1 MKGADRS
8 MTKKKKRIKKPIR
21 YLCLFLICA
30 LLIAGIVYFTLG
42 ANKQIRTTFSLRADL
57 KVYEE
62 QLKALE
68 AERDSLMNQKEKLT
82 DENYVSNVARGKYL
96 FSKDN
101 EQIYYFPPLED

>member
-1 MKGADRS
+1 MPN
-8 MTKKKKRIKKPIR
+8 KKKKKLKKPIR
-21 YLCLFLICA
+21 LFGLFVVCA
-30 LLIAGIVYFTLG
+30 LLIAATVYFTLS
-42 ANKQIRTTFSLRADL
+42 ANKEIRTTFSLRADL

-68 AERDSLMNQKEKLT
+68 AERDSLVNQKEKLT

>member
-1 MKGADRS
+1 MP
-8 MTKKKKRIKKPIR
+8 KKKKRLKKSLR
-21 YLCLFLICA
+21 YTILFVICA
-30 LLIAGIVYFTLG
+30 AMIAGIIYFVMN
-42 ANKQIRTTFSLRADL
+42 ANREIRTTFSLRADL

-68 AERDSLMNQKEKLT
+68 AERDSLVNQKETLT

-101 EQIYYFPPLED
+101 EQIYYFPPLDD

>member
-1 MKGADRS
+1 MPN
-8 MTKKKKRIKKPIR
+8 KKKKKLKKPIR
-21 YLCLFLICA
+21 LFGLFVVCA
-30 LLIAGIVYFTLG
+30 LLIALTVYFTLS
-42 ANKQIRTTFSLRADL
+42 ANKEIRTTFSLRADL

-68 AERDSLMNQKEKLT
+68 AERDSLVNQKEKLT

>member
-1 MKGADRS
+1 MP
-8 MTKKKKRIKKPIR
+8 KKKKRLKKSLR
-21 YLCLFLICA
+21 YTILFVICA
-30 LLIAGIVYFTLG
+30 AMIAGIIYFVMN
-42 ANKQIRTTFSLRADL
+42 ANREIRTTFSLRADL

-68 AERDSLMNQKEKLT
+68 AERDSLVNQKEKLT

-101 EQIYYFPPLED
+101 EQIYYFPPLDD

>member
-1 MKGADRS
+1 MAKS
-8 MTKKKKRIKKPIR
+8 KKRLKKPLR
-21 YLCLFLICA
+21 YLILFGICA
-30 LLIAGIVYFTLG
+30 FLIAGIVYFVLS
-42 ANKQIRTTFSLRADL
+42 ANREIRTTFSLRADL
-57 KVYEE
+57 KESEE

-68 AERDSLMNQKEKLT
+68 AERDSLVNQKEKLT

>member
-1 MKGADRS
+1 MPN
-8 MTKKKKRIKKPIR
+8 KKKKKLKKPIR
-21 YLCLFLICA
+21 LFGLFVFCA
-30 LLIAGIVYFTLG
+30 VLIAFTVYFALN
-42 ANKQIRTTFSLRADL
+42 ANREIRTTFSLRADL
-57 KVYEE
+57 KIYEE

-68 AERDSLMNQKEKLT
+68 AERDSLVNQKEKLT

>member
-1 MKGADRS
+1 MKGADGF
-8 MTKKKKRIKKPIR
+8 MTKKKKRIRKPIR
-21 YLCLFLICA
+21 YIGLFLFCA
-30 LLIAGIVYFTLG
+30 FLIACIVYFTLG
-42 ANKQIRTTFSLRADL
+42 TNKQIRTTFSLRADL
-57 KVYEE
+57 KIYEE

-68 AERDSLMNQKEKLT
+68 AERDSLKNQKEKLT

>member
-1 MKGADRS
+1 MPN
-8 MTKKKKRIKKPIR
+8 KKKKKLKKPIR
-21 YLCLFLICA
+21 LFGLFVFCA
-30 LLIAGIVYFTLG
+30 VLIAFTVYFALS
-42 ANKQIRTTFSLRADL
+42 ANREIRTTFSLRADL
-57 KVYEE
+57 KIYEE

-68 AERDSLMNQKEKLT
+68 AERDSLVNQKEKLT